1 MKSKETS
8 FRRVKRRREKCLGGG
23 KRKSGKRERSLGARY
38 SPPMAHETSSARS
51 PLITHSGGE
60 PSPYTSK
67 DRVGWRSVT
76 VISVRFGNYSSRP
89 STPALPS
96 CRARGVPVVSVAP
109 SHRIGEI
116 IRFHPLP
123 RTPTSDRPRSLVAT
137 SCIGFLCAGKQ
148 IFRKESDRSQGGSLP
163 SGSDSA
169 SGSPHRGT

>member
-1 MKSKETS
+1 MSALIIKSKETS
-8 FRRVKRRREKCLGGG
+8 VRRVIQRRMQRRGRCLGGG

-89 STPALPS
+89 STPSLPS

-109 SHRIGEI
+109 SHQIGEI
-116 IRFHPLP
+116 TRLHLLP
-123 RTPTSDRPRSLVAT
+123 RTPTSDRPRNLVAT
-137 SCIGFLCAGKQ
+137 SCIGFLYAGKQ
-148 IFRKESDRSQGGSLP
+148 IFRKGSDRS
-163 SGSDSA
+163 
-169 SGSPHRGT
+169 